1 MFKKRILNNKKQVK
15 IGINEETEEDKLW
28 ITLFIF
34 VLYKILTDS
43 KIIDLFVIVVYKI
56 FFYLLHKDIS

>member
-34 VLYKILTDS
+34 VW
-43 KIIDLFVIVVYKI
+43 IVLI
-56 FFYLLHKDIS
+56 

>member
-34 VLYKILTDS
+34 VTNFLEKI
-43 KIIDLFVIVVYKI
+43 
-56 FFYLLHKDIS
+56 

>member
-34 VLYKILTDS
+34 VIY
-43 KIIDLFVIVVYKI
+43 
-56 FFYLLHKDIS
+56 FYIK

>member
-34 VLYKILTDS
+34 INIILLKYES
-43 KIIDLFVIVVYKI
+43 YFI
-56 FFYLLHKDIS
+56 FIY